1 MYEDGSVSSGTLAFD
16 TQLRPLGWQN
26 NSVDMSN
33 AGFAA
38 FTKETLITFTPEGE
52 VTSCTLK
59 EPLKWKNN
67 GTEIMIPAGTMVN
80 FTAQGAAI
88 IKQ

>member
-1 MYEDGSVSSGTLAFD
+1 
-16 TQLRPLGWQN
+16 
-26 NSVDMSN
+26 MSN